1 MLDIIYNDGKLSYQN
16 ININFSLLKDKKVL
30 ITGATG
36 LIGLHILSILKT
48 AQLDYNIKIFCW
60 VTGPIDPKISP
71 IFNNCELLV
80 GDLTNINQD
89 IETNFNK
96 HFDLIIHS
104 AGYAQPQ
111 KFTGNKVNTIQ
122 LNTSAII
129 DLFKLLKDK
138 GTFVFCSTSEIYSGL
153 IKENIFEQEIGTT
166 TPEHPRACYIESK
179 RCGET
184 ICHSFAERGYS
195 VKIARI
201 SLAYGPGARANDT
214 RVMQNIID
222 KAIKENKIE
231 LLDSGSSIRTYCYA
245 ADIAEM
251 LWNISLHGK
260 KTVYNIAGMSRITIK
275 ELAEKVAN
283 KLNCEL
289 IIPADDK
296 FSLSGN
302 PSLVNLNIEKYMIEF
317 NKKNFTNFEDG
328 LDKTIQWQK
337 YILK

>member
-1 MLDIIYNDGKLSYQN
+1 MLDIIYNDGKLSSQ
-16 ININFSLLKDKKVL
+16 NINFSSLKNKKIL

-36 LIGLHILSILKT
+36 LIGLHILSILKA

-60 VTGPIDPKISP
+60 VTGPIDPKISA
-71 IFNNCELLV
+71 IFDNCELLV
-80 GDLTNINQD
+80 GDLTNINQY
-89 IETNFNK
+89 IEINFNK
-96 HFDLIIHS
+96 QFDLIIHS

-111 KFTGNKVNTIQ
+111 KFTGNKINTIQ
-122 LNTSAII
+122 LNTSAIVG
-129 DLFKLLKDK
+129 LFKLLKDK

-153 IKENIFEQEIGTT
+153 IKENIFEQEIGST

-184 ICHSFAERGYS
+184 ICHAFAERGYS

-222 KAIKENKIE
+222 KAITENKIE
-231 LLDSGSSIRTYCYA
+231 LLDSGSSIRTYCYVS
-245 ADIAEM
+245 DIAEM

-260 KTVYNIAGMSRITIK
+260 ESVYNIAGISKITIK
-275 ELAEKVAN
+275 ELAQNVAK
-283 KLNCEL
+283 KLDCEL
-289 IIPADDK
+289 IIPNDNK
-296 FSLSGN
+296 FGLSGN
-302 PSLVNLNIEKYMIEF
+302 PTLVNVNIEKYVKEF
-317 NKKNFTNFEDG
+317 NKLQFTNFDDG
-328 LDKTIQWQK
+328 LKKTIAWQK